1 MGGLNFMKVVLLCD
15 VKGQGKKGEVVNVS
29 DGYARNFLLPKNL
42 AVPAD
47 NKILNEL
54 KGKEEA
60 RLRQIEIDKQTA
72 RDTAEKLR
80 SVVVKIKAQAGADG
94 KSTAPSRP
102 RKLRSSLKDSTAS
115 KSTGAKSPFP
125 ILSRRSDLYAGGQAL
140 SGNHREDQRCRHL
153 RCQITGNGIP
163 YAASLRRK
171 ENICLKIQEAF
182 HALLEAEQSVLG
194 AILIDPNAFRTLR
207 TSSGGKIFIWKNTA
221 KFLTRCTISSQKP
234 GDRSCH
240 AHRYTRFRGVYN
252 EEESKKYIKII
263 AETVPS
269 ASNVLDY
276 AQIVKDK
283 SLLRSLIAASDEIRD
298 MAFSAQGDVKDI
310 IDSAEQKVFS
320 IAQAAR
326 VRGFVHIREA
336 ISRTYARLDL
346 LAKDKSAASGTPTG
360 YSSLDRTLVGLGE
373 GDLVLVGARPGMG
386 KTSFAMNIAAN
397 IAKSSKKNV
406 CVFSLE
412 MSAEQLA
419 SRMLSSEALVDSYA
433 IRSGELSPDQYKKL
447 ADAAAELSGCP
458 ILIDDTTDLPSPA

>member
-1 MGGLNFMKVVLLCD
+1 MSEN
-15 VKGQGKKGEVVNVS
+15 QRS
-29 DGYARNFLLPKNL
+29 LPC
-42 AVPAD
+42 A
-47 NKILNEL
+47 
-54 KGKEEA
+54 
-60 RLRQIEIDKQTA
+60 
-72 RDTAEKLR
+72 
-80 SVVVKIKAQAGADG
+80 
-94 KSTAPSRP
+94 
-102 RKLRSSLKDSTAS
+102 
-115 KSTGAKSPFP
+115 
-125 ILSRRSDLYAGGQAL
+125 
-140 SGNHREDQRCRHL
+140 
-153 RCQITGNGIP
+153 
-163 YAASLRRK
+163 
-171 ENICLKIQEAF
+171 
-182 HALLEAEQSVLG
+182 LEAEQSVLG
-194 AILIDPNAFRTLR
+194 AILIDPNCFSDLTDIIRREDFYLAEHGEIFDAMYDLFAKNREIDLVTLID
-207 TSSGGKIFIWKNTA
+207 TLVS
-221 KFLTRCTISSQKP
+221 
-234 GDRSCH
+234 
-240 AHRYTRFRGVYN
+240 RGVYN

-320 IAQAAR
+320 IAQGSE

-346 LAKDKSAASGTPTG
+346 LAKDKAAASGTPTG
-360 YSSLDRTLVGLGE
+360 YSALDRTLVGLGE

-397 IAKSSKKNV
+397 IAKSAKKNV

-433 IRSGELSPDQYKKL
+433 IRSGELSPEQYKKL

-458 ILIDDTTDLPSPA
+458 ILIDDTTGLTVTRMKARLRRVKNLGLVVVDYLQLMQSERKTDSRVLEVGDISRGLKLLAKDLKVPVICCAQLSRGPESRTDKRPMLSDLRDSGAIEQDADIVLFLYREEYYKEPEEGEQSTAECIVAKNRHGATGTVKLGWIGQFTKFITQDFEHEEY

>member
-1 MGGLNFMKVVLLCD
+1 MPENPR
-15 VKGQGKKGEVVNVS
+15 S
-29 DGYARNFLLPKNL
+29 LPC
-42 AVPAD
+42 A
-47 NKILNEL
+47 
-54 KGKEEA
+54 
-60 RLRQIEIDKQTA
+60 
-72 RDTAEKLR
+72 
-80 SVVVKIKAQAGADG
+80 
-94 KSTAPSRP
+94 
-102 RKLRSSLKDSTAS
+102 
-115 KSTGAKSPFP
+115 
-125 ILSRRSDLYAGGQAL
+125 
-140 SGNHREDQRCRHL
+140 
-153 RCQITGNGIP
+153 
-163 YAASLRRK
+163 
-171 ENICLKIQEAF
+171 
-182 HALLEAEQSVLG
+182 LEAEQSVLG
-194 AILIDPNAFRTLR
+194 AILIDPNCFSDLTDIIRREDFYLEEHGEIFDAMYDLFAKNREIDLVTLID
-207 TSSGGKIFIWKNTA
+207 TLVS
-221 KFLTRCTISSQKP
+221 
-234 GDRSCH
+234 
-240 AHRYTRFRGVYN
+240 RGVYN

-320 IAQAAR
+320 IAQGSE

-346 LAKDKSAASGTPTG
+346 LAKDKSAASGGPTG
-360 YSSLDRTLVGLGE
+360 ASSRDRTLVGLGE

-458 ILIDDTTDLPSPA
+458 ILIDDTTGLTVTRMKARLRRVKNLGLVVVDYLQLMQSERKTDSRVLEVGDISRGLKLLAKDLKIPVICCAQLSRGPENRSRTDKRPMLSDLRDSGAIEQDADIVLFLYREEYYKEPEEGEQSTAECIVAKNRHGATGTVKLGWIGQFTKFITQDFEHEEY

>member
-1 MGGLNFMKVVLLCD
+1 MPENPR
-15 VKGQGKKGEVVNVS
+15 S
-29 DGYARNFLLPKNL
+29 LPC
-42 AVPAD
+42 A
-47 NKILNEL
+47 
-54 KGKEEA
+54 
-60 RLRQIEIDKQTA
+60 
-72 RDTAEKLR
+72 
-80 SVVVKIKAQAGADG
+80 
-94 KSTAPSRP
+94 
-102 RKLRSSLKDSTAS
+102 
-115 KSTGAKSPFP
+115 
-125 ILSRRSDLYAGGQAL
+125 
-140 SGNHREDQRCRHL
+140 
-153 RCQITGNGIP
+153 
-163 YAASLRRK
+163 
-171 ENICLKIQEAF
+171 
-182 HALLEAEQSVLG
+182 LEAEQSVLG
-194 AILIDPNAFRTLR
+194 AILIDPNCFSDLTDIIRREDFYLEEHGEIFDAMYDLFAKNREIDLVTLID
-207 TSSGGKIFIWKNTA
+207 TLVS
-221 KFLTRCTISSQKP
+221 
-234 GDRSCH
+234 
-240 AHRYTRFRGVYN
+240 RGVYN

-320 IAQAAR
+320 IAQGSE

-458 ILIDDTTDLPSPA
+458 ILIDDTTGLTVTRMKARLRRVKNLGLVVVDYLQLMQSERKTDSRVLEVGDISRGLKLLAKDLKVPVLCCAQLSRGPESRTDKRPMLSDLRDSGAIEQDADIVLFLYREEYYKEPEEGEQSTAECIVAKNRHGATGTVKLGWIGQFTKFITQDFEHEEY